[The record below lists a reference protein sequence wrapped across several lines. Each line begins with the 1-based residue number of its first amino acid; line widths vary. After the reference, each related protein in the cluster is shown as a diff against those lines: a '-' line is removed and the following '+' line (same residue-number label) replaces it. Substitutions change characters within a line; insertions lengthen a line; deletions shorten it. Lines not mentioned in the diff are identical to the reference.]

1 MKEVT
6 PKKVWRKNLYENSGF
21 PDNYT
26 DESFL
31 QDLRKNIH
39 KKDVTVLQA
48 ILTAGVVTEKMCVV
62 VVFLVIFAYLYN
74 GWIEPETIFFHSN
87 STVCFFYLYYVKYH
101 SLLPYRVTLARSMR
115 MVVIFL
121 VFCYILSPLMKTL
134 TDTISTDTIYAMA
147 SFMMFVHIIFSDYKC
162 SAAIA
167 SSSISLNAAIF
178 SAVCL
183 ASRLQTPFHAFVFL
197 TLSAQFFV
205 LYPYFS
211 HAAVKITA
219 TSLLIMTVFSFLLVS
234 SVSIFMSF
242 LYILVIVFIN
252 VICPVFFTHWQIY
265 KNNIYGPWDEAVIK
279 K

>member
-1 MKEVT
+1 MSEVS
-6 PKKVWRKNLYENSGF
+6 PKKVWKKNLYENSGF

-39 KKDVTVLQA
+39 KRDVTVLQA
-48 ILTAGVVTEKMCVV
+48 ILTAGVVTEKICVV
-62 VVFLVIFAYLYN
+62 VVFSVIFVYLYN
-74 GWIEPETIFFHSN
+74 GWVEPETVFVHSN
-87 STVCFFYLYYVKYH
+87 STVCFLYLYYIKCH
-101 SLLPYRVTLARSMR
+101 SLNPYRVTLARSMR

-121 VFCYILSPLMKTL
+121 VFCYILSPLLKTL
-134 TDTISTDTIYAMA
+134 TDTISTDTIYATA
-147 SFMMFVHIIFSDYKC
+147 SFMMFVHIIFCDYKC
-162 SAAIA
+162 STAVV
-167 SSSISLNAAIF
+167 SSSLSLNAAIF

-211 HAAVKITA
+211 HAAMI
-219 TSLLIMTVFSFLLVS
+219 LLTYLLVC
-234 SVSIFMSF
+234 SVSMFMSF
-242 LYILVIVFIN
+242 LYSMVVLFIN
-252 VICPVFFTHWQIY
+252 LICPVLFTHWQIY

-279 K
+279 NRGEYSES